1 VRFDYLLKN
10 AELLALMVGVS
21 LLSAFAQFWIKLKKG
36 EARFSFAE
44 VIGESVVC
52 MSAGI
57 TCGLLLMD
65 HVSTPVM
72 LGAVSVAAHM
82 GTRFIYARST
92 TRSPGRSSAASAT
105 AIAVTEAPPARI
117 AADGEGIFLIGPG
130 RIDPTEDHAMTRKKA
145 KAIRTAPRA
154 VARAPLPNPSPR
166 VYKRGVVLSPQ
177 MHAKVKRGIKAY
189 QEGRYRRF
197 ETAEEATAWV
207 FGDE

>member
-1 VRFDYLLKN
+1 
-10 AELLALMVGVS
+10 MVGVS

-82 GTRFIYARST
+82 GTRFIYALDNAL
-92 TRSPGRSSAASAT
+92 TR
-105 AIAVTEAPPARI
+105 AIERRLGD
-117 AADGEGIFLIGPG
+117 AD
-130 RIDPTEDHAMTRKKA
+130 
-145 KAIRTAPRA
+145 
-154 VARAPLPNPSPR
+154 
-166 VYKRGVVLSPQ
+166 
-177 MHAKVKRGIKAY
+177 
-189 QEGRYRRF
+189 RR
-197 ETAEEATAWV
+197 
-207 FGDE
+207 D